1 MHFNPKISFCEA
13 ILKAFNNIFDYY
25 ERSRRSEFQYFY
37 LFLLS
42 IEIVVAINL
51 IIIENNT
58 ITIIISI
65 DFLIITI
72 LVGLPLSVRRLH
84 DIGKTDW
91 LILIFLIPFGII
103 ILIIQFTTDSQKETN
118 KYGPSE
124 KYDGSSIKTEP
135 STFDL

>member
-84 DIGKTDW
+84 DIGKTGW